1 MTEPPAIFRGR
12 GEHPQRG
19 KLKSRI
25 VPEYVTI
32 NLGEDDMIP
41 ACPIAGHAWKE
52 VIHNPKASWLCQYK
66 DEASTFNSNVKYLAL
81 GAESKL
87 KGLNDKQ
94 KYERA
99 RRLKALIGKVR
110 DKYEV
115 DMNGPDYELN
125 QLGVATYLID
135 KLALRVGNEKGE
147 DEADTVG
154 CCSLRV
160 EHISFDEGEN
170 KVTFDFLG
178 KDSMRYYKTVDVLPI
193 VYKLMK
199 KFTYANQG
207 KATADQASQ
216 KQKDAKQDLFDSINA
231 SRLNDYLK
239 THMPDLSAKVFRTYN
254 ASFTL

>member
-32 NLGEDDMIP
+32 NIGEDDLIP
-41 ACPIAGHAWKE
+41 PCPVDGHAWKE
-52 VIHNPKASWLCQYK
+52 VVHNPKASWLCQYK
-66 DEASTFNSNVKYLAL
+66 DESSTFNSNVKYLAL
-81 GAESKL
+81 AAESKL
-87 KGLNDKQ
+87 KGLSDKQ

-110 DKYEV
+110 DQYLL
-115 DMNGPDYELN
+115 DMQGADYEMN

-160 EHISFDEGEN
+160 EHIFFEGEN
-170 KVTFDFLG
+170 KVTFNFLG
-178 KDSMRYYKTVDVLPI
+178 KDSMLFHKTVEVLPI

-199 KFTYANQG
+199 KFTLRDQG
-207 KATADQASQ
+207 KVKGDGAEA
-216 KQKDAKQDLFDSINA
+216 KPKDPKTDIFDSINS

-254 ASFTL
+254 ASFTLQ